1 MWLNLGC
8 GVEFRDRRAGLGEI
22 GDKLEFFGNWQVEFE
37 GAEYF
42 IRKKESKNLRI
53 FFGGV
58 PNRI

>member
-1 MWLNLGC
+1 M
-8 GVEFRDRRAGLGEI
+8 EIKYRRVGLDEI
-22 GDKLEFFGNWQVEFE
+22 GDKLDFFGNGQVKFE